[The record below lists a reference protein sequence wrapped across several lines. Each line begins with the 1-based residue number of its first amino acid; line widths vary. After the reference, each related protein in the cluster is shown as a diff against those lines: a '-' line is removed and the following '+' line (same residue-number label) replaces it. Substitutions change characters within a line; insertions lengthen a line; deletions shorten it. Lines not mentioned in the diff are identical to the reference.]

1 MGLSILSARRIASV
15 VLIAFSI
22 VVLGLSAHIE
32 SSIPSSQIR
41 SFGVSTE
48 SYTFSCFV
56 AAFAIFCE
64 IASAIQQWKKP
75 SSILINGIAFIV
87 PWALWFASSIAVTHS
102 TSDDRSFCRNI
113 NDLTNDPELAG
124 LDPEILKV
132 AKKVFKQA
140 CSQIH
145 ASLAFSWM
153 SFVLSTFILVG
164 MLALGLR
171 ERRNGNRTAD
181 AWKLS
186 VLQSSGKTVSTNAV
200 DPFAD
205 PISYS
210 REDVEAGGAA
220 RNNDP
225 K

>member
-1 MGLSILSARRIASV
+1 MALSILTARRIASV
-15 VLIAFSI
+15 LLIAFSI

-32 SSIPSSQIR
+32 SSIR
-41 SFGVSTE
+41 SFGVSTG

-56 AAFAIFCE
+56 AAFTIFCE
-64 IASAIQQWKKP
+64 IAAAIRQWKKP
-75 SSILINGIAFIV
+75 SSILANGTTFVI
-87 PWALWFASSIAVTHS
+87 PWALWLASSIAVTHS

-113 NDLTNDPELAG
+113 NNLTNDPELAG

-132 AKKVFKQA
+132 AKKVLKQA

-153 SFVLSTFILVG
+153 SFVLSTIILVG
-164 MLALGLR
+164 MFVLGIR
-171 ERRNGNRTAD
+171 ERRKGNRNAE
-181 AWKLS
+181 AWKML
-186 VLQSSGKTVSTNAV
+186 VMQSNEHTASSNAV

-205 PISYS
+205 PVPYS
-210 REDVEAGGAA
+210 RENVEAGGITRA
-220 RNNDP
+220 DDT

>member
-1 MGLSILSARRIASV
+1 MEEAFVDLDQRNRIYHSLG
-15 VLIAFSI
+15 VLA
-22 VVLGLSAHIE
+22 
-32 SSIPSSQIR
+32 
-41 SFGVSTE
+41 
-48 SYTFSCFV
+48 
-56 AAFAIFCE
+56 
-64 IASAIQQWKKP
+64 W
-75 SSILINGIAFIV
+75 
-87 PWALWFASSIAVTHS
+87 
-102 TSDDRSFCRNI
+102 NI

-171 ERRNGNRTAD
+171 ERKNGNRSAD

-186 VLQSSGKTVSTNAV
+186 VLQSSGNATTTSSNAV

-210 REDVEAGGAA
+210 REDVEAGGMA
-220 RNNDP
+220 RNDDDS